1 MSRLALGCLAVGLA
15 VALTA
20 PARVTGQQ
28 TEQDLVSQ
36 LKALEPQW
44 EAAKKEL
51 AEAEARVTREREDAN
66 GAIDTLMVGPLRV
79 LVYPGQEDVA
89 RDVVGEVW
97 RRDFAGWV
105 DRSPNLERY
114 VFFFQWAAHPRPF
127 TPPHQRIT
135 PIVGSLRD
143 SRQYMEAGV
152 HRAVDAVLEWDLASA
167 GFARWATSAVSPAPG
182 EWVYRL
188 MVTTPSVAV
197 RSCLAG
203 SVRACVSAAGLAH
216 EADPLD
222 DWYTPAELLPVARRL
237 RLLLSHRGAEACLQD
252 DVAACDAALKASL
265 RPGTYAYAIPLST
278 TVRGSLL
285 WFALHQGGSGAW
297 SRLLA
302 DSNASLATALSDAAG
317 EPVEEVVAKWRA
329 WVVGQRP
336 VEYAGLGR
344 TSGITLL
351 WIVLLSTL
359 AVRSTRWR
367 LG

>member
-20 PARVTGQQ
+20 PAPVTGQQ
-28 TEQDLVSQ
+28 TEQELVAQ
-36 LKALEPQW
+36 LEALEPQW

-51 AEAEARVTREREDAN
+51 AEAEDRVAREREVAN

-114 VFFFQWAAHPRPF
+114 AFFFQWAAHPKPF
-127 TPPHQRIT
+127 IPPHQRIAS
-135 PIVGSLRD
+135 IVGSLRD
-143 SRQYMEAGV
+143 SRQYMEDGV
-152 HRAVDAVLEWDLASA
+152 RRSVDAALQWDLAGA
-167 GFARWATSAVSPAPG
+167 GYTRWASSVVSPVTGA
-182 EWVYRL
+182 WVYRL

-203 SVRACVSAAGLAH
+203 SVKACVSAAGLAEDDH
-216 EADPLD
+216 PLD
-222 DWYTPAELLPVARRL
+222 DWYTPAELLPVAKRL
-237 RLLLSHRGAEACLQD
+237 RLFLGHRGAESCLRD
-252 DVAACDAALKASL
+252 DVQECDAALRASL
-265 RPGTYAYAIPLST
+265 RPGTYLYAIPMPPQ
-278 TVRGSLL
+278 VRGSLL

-297 SRLLA
+297 TRLLA
-302 DSNASLATALSDAAG
+302 DSNTSLATALSDAAG

-329 WVVGQRP
+329 WVMGQRP
-336 VEYAGLGR
+336 VEYAGMGR

-359 AVRSTRWR
+359 AMRSTRWR

>member
-20 PARVTGQQ
+20 PAPVTGQQ
-28 TEQDLVSQ
+28 TEQELVSQ
-36 LKALEPQW
+36 LEALEPQW
-44 EAAKKEL
+44 EAAKQAA
-51 AEAEARVTREREDAN
+51 AEAKKRVVREREDAN

-105 DRSPNLERY
+105 DRSPSLERY
-114 VFFFQWAAHPRPF
+114 AFFFQWTAHPRPF
-127 TPPHQRIT
+127 IPPHPRVT
-135 PIVGSLRD
+135 PIVGSGRD
-143 SRQYMEAGV
+143 SRRYMEAGV
-152 HRAVDAVLEWDLASA
+152 RRAVAAVLEWDLQNA
-167 GFARWATSAVSPAPG
+167 GFARWASPVVSPAPG
-182 EWVYRL
+182 PWVYRV
-188 MVTTPSVAV
+188 MATTPSVAV

-203 SVRACVSAAGLAH
+203 SVKACVSAAGLA
-216 EADPLD
+216 EDKYPLD
-222 DWYTPAELLPVARRL
+222 DWYTPTERL
-237 RLLLSHRGAEACLQD
+237 RVANMKRYAWRHRVPDACLHD
-252 DVAACDAALKASL
+252 DVKACDAGLEASL
-265 RPGTYAYAIPLST
+265 RPRDYAYAIPLST
-278 TVRGSLL
+278 TARGSLL

-297 SRLLA
+297 GRLLA
-302 DSNASLATALSDAAG
+302 DSDSSFATALSDAAG

-336 VEYAGLGR
+336 VEYAGMGR

-359 AVRSTRWR
+359 AMRSTRWR
-367 LG
+367 SG